1 MIRGRL
7 RDLPF
12 VCADVSRKLLAMF
25 PLIGYVT
32 RFEQQ
37 GDRFSAS
44 VDVRV
49 PEDVSHVQLDTEVF
63 GSAAHAMPHVNP
75 RSAELANI
83 SVHGPGRLKI
93 RVGDEMRV
101 MCFKT
106 GELPDCI
113 ASENRRGAS
122 FPFFPV

>member
-1 MIRGRL
+1 
-7 RDLPF
+7 
-12 VCADVSRKLLAMF
+12 MF

-63 GSAAHAMPHVNP
+63 GSAAHAVPLRNP
-75 RSAELANI
+75 RNAELANI
-83 SVHGPGRLKI
+83 SVHGPGHLKI
-93 RVGDEMRV
+93 QVGDETRV

-106 GELPDCI
+106 GELPSAYNGFGCDVEQI
-113 ASENRRGAS
+113 ASEFSKDLCILR
-122 FPFFPV
+122 FPCM

>member
-1 MIRGRL
+1 
-7 RDLPF
+7 
-12 VCADVSRKLLAMF
+12 MF

-44 VDVRV
+44 VDVKV
-49 PEDVSHVQLDTEVF
+49 PEDVSHIQLDPEVF
-63 GSAAHAMPHVNP
+63 GSAAHAVPHRILRN
-75 RSAELANI
+75 AESANI

-93 RVGDEMRV
+93 QVGDEMRV

-106 GELPDCI
+106 GELPEECVG
-113 ASENRRGAS
+113 SVHRSRGAS
-122 FPFFPV
+122 SRSFRSDQRP

>member
-1 MIRGRL
+1 
-7 RDLPF
+7 
-12 VCADVSRKLLAMF
+12 MF

-37 GDRFSAS
+37 GGDRFSAS

-63 GSAAHAMPHVNP
+63 GSAAHAVPLRNP
-75 RSAELANI
+75 RNAELANI
-83 SVHGPGRLKI
+83 SVHGPGHLKI
-93 RVGDEMRV
+93 QVGDETRV

-106 GELPDCI
+106 GELPECI
-113 ASENRRGAS
+113 ASVHRLGAS
-122 FPFFPV
+122 SRSFRSYQRL

>member
-1 MIRGRL
+1 
-7 RDLPF
+7 
-12 VCADVSRKLLAMF
+12 MF
-25 PLIGYVT
+25 RLIGRVT

-44 VDVRV
+44 VDVKV

-63 GSAAHAMPHVNP
+63 GSAARAVPHRILRN
-75 RSAELANI
+75 AESANI

-93 RVGDEMRV
+93 QVGDEMWV

-106 GELPDCI
+106 GELPEECI
-113 ASENRRGAS
+113 ASVHRSRGAS
-122 FPFFPV
+122 SRSFRSDQER